1 MIGVVE
7 GIRGGYLCD
16 TTVAIEHKLKALNYT
31 LGFETISSDDNDAS
45 KLILHNAQ
53 AMAKE
58 KALPISFPLG
68 SSRNR
73 YQPLLDGF

>member
-31 LGFETISSDDNDAS
+31 LGFETISGDDDDA
-45 KLILHNAQ
+45 LN
-53 AMAKE
+53 
-58 KALPISFPLG
+58 LPYIPHKPRTKRRPYPSV
-68 SSRNR
+68 SR
-73 YQPLLDGF
+73 